1 MSEVVK
7 LLLMSD
13 RVLRSRTGAAQVN
26 YADLSDEDIDASI
39 TSDVNTTGTAILDT
53 EHVVGDVSVH
63 SEVALVENTD
73 IPIQDTEH
81 AAGDNSVASSSTLAG
96 HADRSG
102 VDMAADLRRTQL
114 VAEFNV
120 LPDRRN

>member
-39 TSDVNTTGTAILDT
+39 TSDVNTTNTAIL
-53 EHVVGDVSVH
+53 SCPF
-63 SEVALVENTD
+63 AY
-73 IPIQDTEH
+73 
-81 AAGDNSVASSSTLAG
+81 SSPLFFKIFSFFLT
-96 HADRSG
+96 
-102 VDMAADLRRTQL
+102 
-114 VAEFNV
+114 
-120 LPDRRN
+120 PD